1 MTNPRIN
8 SVAITTRRMR
18 FGAVFVALTAVMG
31 FGADVGAHDEIA
43 SSTPEN
49 QSQFDDPI
57 TEVTIDFGEPVE
69 SVELAL
75 VSPDDLDLPGTV
87 TVVSDTVAV
96 LNFAPLEQEGQ
107 YLVRYLA
114 EEDGHLVAGAIA
126 FTFGSA
132 GGSGAGTLT
141 WLIFG
146 VVAAAILG
154 IGAFF
159 SLRRSQQP
167 EPDEVAT
174 G

>member
-1 MTNPRIN
+1 MTNPRTD
-8 SVAITTRRMR
+8 SGTVAARRKR
-18 FGAVFVALTAVMG
+18 FGALFIAVATTVVL
-31 FGADVGAHDEIA
+31 GADVGAHDEIA
-43 SSTPEN
+43 SSIPEN

-57 TEVTIDFGEPVE
+57 SQVTIDFGEPVE

-96 LNFAPLEQEGQ
+96 LNFAPLDQEGQ

-126 FTFGSA
+126 FTFGSP

-167 EPDEVAT
+167 EPDEAAI